1 MGYIFR
7 PAMPAKY
14 VQKELQRVLWLTVP
28 NFLISVNMSVWSNE
42 SRMSQIS
49 LNKVAHM
56 SPNFPNWFQN
66 ITGSQLL
73 TMTKDEILDLT
84 GMKVGP
90 SLKIEN
96 LTTQLR
102 MKVNPAQERM
112 KAGLKKLLWAG
123 NRFSTT
129 RSEQY
134 DVA

>member
-1 MGYIFR
+1 
-7 PAMPAKY
+7 
-14 VQKELQRVLWLTVP
+14 
-28 NFLISVNMSVWSNE
+28 
-42 SRMSQIS
+42 MSQIS
-49 LNKVAHM
+49 LNKVAHI
-56 SPNFPNWFQN
+56 SPNFPNRFQN

-112 KAGLKKLLWAG
+112 KAGLKKLL
-123 NRFSTT
+123 
-129 RSEQY
+129 
-134 DVA
+134 

>member
-1 MGYIFR
+1 
-7 PAMPAKY
+7 
-14 VQKELQRVLWLTVP
+14 
-28 NFLISVNMSVWSNE
+28 MSVWSNE
-42 SRMSQIS
+42 SPMSQIS
-49 LNKVAHM
+49 LKKVAHM

-123 NRFSTT
+123 DYTFWAIRCC
-129 RSEQY
+129 
-134 DVA
+134 VAERGILSKVRICQNLIFIGDRDGSIENLNYCS